1 MSENWQLVTPYK
13 FFVFNIKWMGQQFSI
28 WQDLFNLYDLW
39 KCAICLWTQ
48 CVLVSPWNLVNFNLY
63 SLCLLSIF
71 VLCCEGFFS
80 SSSKSLSFSCS
91 SKSLLDSN
99 IRKTY
104 SENSDQIAM
113 WMMCHCQF
121 HFTIHLSCESFHK
134 VSVVLLWN
142 VWYHTVSHVL
152 LIIIITRQS

>member
-1 MSENWQLVTPYK
+1 MCKKT
-13 FFVFNIKWMGQQFSI
+13 G
-28 WQDLFNLYDLW
+28 NLSHH
-39 KCAICLWTQ
+39 T
-48 CVLVSPWNLVNFNLY
+48 SFLY
-63 SLCLLSIF
+63 LILN
-71 VLCCEGFFS
+71 EWAS
-80 SSSKSLSFSCS
+80 SSAFGKICATYMTCESVQYVCELSVSWWVHGILLTLIYIVCVCCRFLSYAVRDFSPVPQNPRVF
-91 SKSLLDSN
+91 LVPQDRN

-142 VWYHTVSHVL
+142 VWYRTVSHVL
-152 LIIIITRQS
+152 LIIIITRHS